1 MAEKANDAGGGTV
14 YEKEVIDKAKDASR
28 PSTKGQTDPVAQGL
42 AAVAFARLEV
52 AQAIRDAARTDER

>member
-1 MAEKANDAGGGTV
+1 V